1 MMQLIAQSSSSN
13 GRLQERIRMVEDFPR
28 VPVERCLMLELAIV
42 KLLGV
47 RDRRIVMLVVM

>member
-1 MMQLIAQSSSSN
+1 LIAQSSSSN